1 MNLLNKIVEEI
12 FKLLYCL
19 FLIGDIFFTGCLY
32 HESGVTLKLKI
43 YMTILILLTLANW
56 IILYSSRIKIEYK
69 IGIVA
74 ATIIFGHIAL
84 FQPDIKID
92 DMDFCLDTGL
102 CTEGLEIKS
111 DRGEFTVSEQSCL
124 QHRYEWDYEKK
135 WCNIR
140 PKTSKES
147 LND

>member
-1 MNLLNKIVEEI
+1 MDILNKIVAEI
-12 FKLLYCL
+12 FKIIYCL

-32 HESGVTLKLKI
+32 HESGITLHLKI
-43 YMTILILLTLANW
+43 YMSLLILLTLANW
-56 IILYSSRIKIEYK
+56 IILYSQNIKTEYK
-69 IGIVA
+69 IVTIA

-92 DMDFCLDTGL
+92 DMDFCLDTGY
-102 CTEGLEIKS
+102 CAEGLEVKS
-111 DRGEFTVSEQSCL
+111 DRGEFIVSEQSCL
-124 QHRYEWDYEKK
+124 QHRYEWDFERK

-140 PKTSKES
+140 PRTSKEF